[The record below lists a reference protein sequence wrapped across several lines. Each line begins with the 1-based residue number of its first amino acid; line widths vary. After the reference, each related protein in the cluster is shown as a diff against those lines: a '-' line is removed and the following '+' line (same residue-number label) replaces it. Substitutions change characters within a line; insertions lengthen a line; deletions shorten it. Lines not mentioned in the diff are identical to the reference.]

1 MNNAMLLIKQ
11 WYRRYRVVTLKQSD
25 YKDDLELNKKKYNH
39 KVKLIKSSVL
49 NIVS

>member
-25 YKDDLELNKKKYNH
+25 YKDDLELNKKNT
-39 KVKLIKSSVL
+39 ITRL
-49 NIVS
+49 N